1 MSDVVAPSPGL
12 ATAGNIVEPKKR
24 KHRAVKPSTIKAREA
39 LRQKTLAERARALK
53 ERKTPTY
60 RLLLRV
66 DEETYAAV
74 VALGER
80 ASLVV
85 EDAAI
90 RALREGLMRYENLT
104 LRSGWASN
112 GEVHE
117 IPPGETILL
126 GAFSG
131 ETQNPYRT
139 QQQVDEDLDAKKRL
153 VKAIGIQTNAK

>member
-1 MSDVVAPSPGL
+1 
-12 ATAGNIVEPKKR
+12 
-24 KHRAVKPSTIKAREA
+24 VKPSTIKAREA
-39 LRQKTLAERARALK
+39 LKQKTLAERAKALK
-53 ERKTPTY
+53 ERKNPTY
-60 RLLLRV
+60 RLILRV

-104 LRSGWASN
+104 LRSGWVDK

-117 IPPGETILL
+117 IPPGETELAPIY
-126 GAFSG
+126 GVPI
-131 ETQNPYRT
+131 NPYRT
-139 QQQVDEDLDAKKRL
+139 QQQVEDELESKKRL
-153 VKAIGIQTNAK
+153 VKAIGLQTNG

>member
-12 ATAGNIVEPKKR
+12 ATTGNIVEPKKR
-24 KHRAVKPSTIKAREA
+24 KHRAVKPSTIAARQA
-39 LRQKTLAERARALK
+39 LKEKTLAERAKALK

-60 RLLLRV
+60 RLILKV

-90 RALREGLMRYENLT
+90 RALREGLRKYEELAINPMPFT
-104 LRSGWASN
+104 ST
-112 GEVHE
+112 EFHT
-117 IPPGETILL
+117 IPL
-126 GAFSG
+126 GDIGIVSF
-131 ETQNPYRT
+131 EDNPNPYRT
-139 QQQVDEDLDAKKRL
+139 QQQVDEEMEARKRL
-153 VKAIGIQTNAK
+153 VKSIGLQTNAK